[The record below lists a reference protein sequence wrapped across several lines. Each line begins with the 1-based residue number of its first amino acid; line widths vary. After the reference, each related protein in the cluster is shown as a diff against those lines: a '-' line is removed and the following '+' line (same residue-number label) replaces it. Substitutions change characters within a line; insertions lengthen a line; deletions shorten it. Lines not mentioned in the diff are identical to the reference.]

1 MAAPGALASLTAS
14 LKASGGPFGTLAG
27 VVSHDADDVEFR
39 LQLLPLSYRVCSW
52 SAPSP
57 ILTCRASVP
66 KPTRVAIT
74 TATTPAFPGERPTV
88 VVAHLLADSSLER
101 RIVRS
106 QQIAELVHHA
116 RKRRP
121 DTSVATVR
129 SDGRG

>member
-27 VVSHDADDVEFR
+27 VVSHDADDVDLGFSYCRSAIECAR
-39 LQLLPLSYRVCSW
+39 GARLLPS
-52 SAPSP
+52 
-57 ILTCRASVP
+57 TCRASVP